1 MSSKDTQGS
10 LINPSNDGPI
20 VFQSEPESEKK
31 EPSKIVQQ
39 AIEEKLSSLSQTSAP
54 VKINKEAGTANEEKK
69 EKKAPNEPS
78 VHVYLSDQTTLP
90 GNITPEEKSIPN
102 EPIPFDKPC
111 IGWNDVA
118 ERNKNTSNQV
128 VEAQISHWKNVTII
142 YTAVVLTWLGVSL
155 GGGISWCLVVIGCCS
170 NYYQNTIERY
180 RRAARDDAVRELWVQ
195 KLENESET
203 VGWLNNF
210 LDRFW
215 VIYEPGLSATI
226 KGVVDSVLEVSTP
239 PFLES
244 LSLTTFQ
251 LGNKAPRIHAVK
263 TYPNTDSDTVLM
275 DWDIEF
281 MPSNDLDMTKRQ
293 INNQINPK
301 VVLQIRVGKGMVG
314 AGMPILVENFAL
326 QGTMRVRIT
335 FGNQFPH
342 IEIVGL
348 QFLSRPT
355 IDYVLK
361 PVGGESFGFDIAHI
375 PGLSSFIRDQIHAIL
390 APMMYLPNEF
400 LLNVGEIMNPIA
412 TDQIAGILRVN
423 IRYAR
428 DLKYKDGSGDP
439 YVQVSGSSRF
449 QSIRSSTK
457 NSTTKPD
464 WNEIYSIIIYKS
476 DESLKFTVIDY
487 NAFRKDFE
495 CGSGSLDLSS
505 FETKPN
511 QAGLTINLQRDLAY
525 VGNLTLDCQFFPTMP
540 EPKPEE
546 VEESLTKK
554 SGVLRFT
561 LHQVKELD
569 ASKSLIGKFTPYA
582 HVMINNREILQTL
595 KKKRNNN
602 PVFEET
608 VDCVIT
614 DLSQASISLTIKDD
628 KGMAAD
634 PIIAQWS
641 QPAINVLKNSGWFSL
656 NNVQSG
662 KVKVSAKWY
671 PLDIDETQSLV
682 SQTVSSY
689 FGIAQIY
696 LMEAPQLKLANPRS
710 EVYVILSV
718 GTRYKV
724 RSNILK
730 GDRVPRWNQAFYV
743 PIASPTEIVHINLF
757 EQINGESIHIGSIEH
772 SIMKLVYKSNEDYVS
787 KDLLNFWSPLVSRS
801 GRPQGLLHFG
811 SCLYLSTPLE
821 LSKTPSSTE
830 VDQVVSNS
838 SESIVAS
845 SPDETIPV
853 SCILTI
859 TIHGAKGFEPGSLSA
874 IVSLIG
880 SEKQFVYDTMAKRD
894 TGSPSWEKSGFVFV
908 KDSSKE
914 KLSVVIKDQ
923 KSVDIAQWELSVSD
937 LLKLKD
943 KTKAWVSLGH
953 GLELQFSAKYQT
965 VLYEDEPSINL
976 LLGSGRLSVDIQQAR
991 NLVGVDSSGTSDPYI
1006 KAKINNIRV
1015 FKTQVV
1021 KKNLNPVFNEHFNIP
1036 ILDVSTSVLI
1046 LEVFDWNKINASEK
1060 LGGVSIPLQDLGLEP
1075 ASDKAYP
1082 LEGARSGE
1090 IRARIAYV
1098 PATLTDEELSLAAAH
1113 TVSAV
1118 SATRNHSSRR
1128 SIDSSQ
1134 SSINERAQTFM
1145 SANSVNTIVSA
1156 EELLEQITS
1165 GALSV
1170 AARDSTGRAGK
1181 LKVTLLGGDKLIAV
1195 DRNGTSDPYVKVR
1208 NEGKLIFTSKTI
1220 SKDCN
1225 PIWNE
1230 SFSVT
1235 LTDGAPYWIHFSVM
1249 DHNRLQSDQNLG
1261 DAFINIWDHVN
1272 PDDASTHTVQFWSKG
1287 LCGGEPGRIH
1297 IELNYTAA

>member
-1 MSSKDTQGS
+1 MSFKEPLEP
-10 LINPSNDGPI
+10 LIETSGDGL
-20 VFQSEPESEKK
+20 VVYQSEPSSESK
-31 EPSKIVQQ
+31 EHPSNIVQQ
-39 AIEEKLSSLSQTSAP
+39 AIEEKLSSLSPTSGAP
-54 VKINKEAGTANEEKK
+54 FSINKTGNEALKAKK
-69 EKKAPNEPS
+69 RGNEPT
-78 VHVYLSDQTTLP
+78 VHVYLSEQVSLP
-90 GNITPEEKSIPN
+90 GDIDTSAKQVSNQPLA
-102 EPIPFDKPC
+102 FDAPC
-111 IGWNDVA
+111 IGWTEVA
-118 ERNKNTSNQV
+118 ERNKLTSNQV
-128 VEAQISHWKNVTII
+128 IEAQISHWKNVTII
-142 YTAVVLTWLGVSL
+142 YTAVVLTWLGVCL

-170 NYYQNTIERY
+170 TYYQNTIERY

-195 KLENESET
+195 KLENETET

-293 INNQINPK
+293 INNQVNPK

-423 IRYAR
+423 IRNAR
-428 DLKYKDGSGDP
+428 DLKFKDGSGDP

-449 QSIRSSTK
+449 QSVKSCTK

-464 WNEIYSIIIYKS
+464 WNEIHSIIIYKS
-476 DESLKFTVIDY
+476 DDHLKFTVLDY
-487 NAFRKDFE
+487 NAFRKDSE
-495 CGSGSLDLSS
+495 CGVGLLGLSG
-505 FETKPN
+505 FEAKPN
-511 QAGLTINLQRDLAY
+511 QPGLTINLQRDLAY
-525 VGNLTLDCQFFPTMP
+525 VGNLTLDCQFFPALP
-540 EPKPEE
+540 EPKPDQ
-546 VEESLTKK
+546 VEETLAKK

-582 HVMINNREILQTL
+582 YVMVNNRELLQTL

-641 QPAINVLKNSGWFSL
+641 QPATSVLKNPGWFNL

-662 KVKVSAKWY
+662 KVKVSGKWY
-671 PLDIDETQSLV
+671 PLDIDESQSLV

-689 FGIAQIY
+689 FGIAQVY
-696 LMEAPQLKLANPRS
+696 LMEAPQLKLTNSRS
-710 EVYVILSV
+710 EIYATLSV
-718 GTRYKV
+718 GTRYKSRTNV
-724 RSNILK
+724 LR
-730 GDRVPRWNQAFYV
+730 GDRIPRWNQAFYI
-743 PIASPTEIVHINLF
+743 PIASPTETININLF
-757 EQINGESIHIGSIEH
+757 EQSNGESIHIGQVEH
-772 SIMKLVYKSNEDYVS
+772 SVMKLVYKSNDEYVS

-811 SCLYLSTPLE
+811 SSFYLATPLDV
-821 LSKTPSSTE
+821 SKPPSSTE
-830 VDQVVSNS
+830 VDKAAPGSNQS
-838 SESIVAS
+838 AAAS
-845 SPDETIPV
+845 SQTETIPR
-853 SCILTI
+853 SCILTFV
-859 TIHGAKGFEPGSLSA
+859 THGAKGLEPGNLSA
-874 IVSLIG
+874 VVALVG
-880 SEKQFVYDTMAKRD
+880 SEKQFVYDTIAKRD

-908 KDSSKE
+908 KDTFKE

-923 KSVDIAQWELSVSD
+923 KSVDIARWELSVAD
-937 LLKLKD
+937 LLKLDD

-953 GLELQFSAKYQT
+953 GIELQFSAKYQT
-965 VLYEDEPSINL
+965 VAYEDEPSINL
-976 LLGSGRLSVDIQQAR
+976 LLGSGRLTVDIYEAK
-991 NLVGVDSSGTSDPYI
+991 NLVGVDTSGTSDPFI

-1021 KKNLNPVFNEHFNIP
+1021 KKNLNPVFNEHFTIP

-1046 LEVFDWNKINASEK
+1046 MEVFDWNKINSSEK
-1060 LGGVSIPLQDLGLEP
+1060 IGSVSVPLQDLGLEP
-1075 ASDKAYP
+1075 ASDKTYP
-1082 LEGARSGE
+1082 LEGARKGE
-1090 IRARIAYV
+1090 IRARIAYA
-1098 PATLTDEELSLAAAH
+1098 PAALTDEELVLAATH
-1113 TVSAV
+1113 TVGAV
-1118 SATRNHSSRR
+1118 SGIKSHGSRR

-1134 SSINERAQTFM
+1134 SSVNERAQTFM
-1145 SANSVNTIVSA
+1145 TTNSVTTIVSA
-1156 EELLEQITS
+1156 DELLDQITS

-1181 LKVTLLGGDKLIAV
+1181 LKVTLLGGDRLIAV

-1220 SKDCN
+1220 PKDCN
-1225 PIWNE
+1225 PTWNE
-1230 SFSVT
+1230 SFTVT
-1235 LTDGAPYWIHFSVM
+1235 LADGAPYWLHFSVM
-1249 DHNRLQSDQNLG
+1249 DYNRLQSDRNLG

-1272 PDDASTHTVQFWSKG
+1272 PDDLSTHSVQFWSKG

-1297 IELNYTAA
+1297 VELNYTPV